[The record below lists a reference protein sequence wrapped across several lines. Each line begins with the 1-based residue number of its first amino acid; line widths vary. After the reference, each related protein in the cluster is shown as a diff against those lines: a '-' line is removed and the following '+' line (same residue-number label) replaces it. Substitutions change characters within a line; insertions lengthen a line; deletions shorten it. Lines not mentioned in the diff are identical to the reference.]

1 MTDAS
6 PLRPCART
14 LVLASSS
21 AYRRALLERL
31 RLPFESASPDVDES
45 RLAGETPAA
54 LVERLA
60 ALKARALAGRF
71 PDALIIGSDQ
81 VAAVDGHVV
90 GKPGDHATAARQ
102 LALASGRTLRF
113 HTGVAVLDSRTGR
126 CAGRLVTCDVAFR
139 TLSPEQI
146 EAYLAAE
153 QPYDCAGSF
162 KSELLGTAL
171 CTRITSDDP
180 SALVGLPLIAVVDLF
195 ADHGLDVLLPSPR

>member
-6 PLRPCART
+6 PLRPCTRT

-31 RLPFESASPDVDES
+31 RLPFESASPDVDET
-45 RLAGETPAA
+45 RLPGETPAA

-60 ALKARALAGRF
+60 VLKARALAGRY

-81 VAAVDGHVV
+81 VASFDGHVV
-90 GKPGDHATAARQ
+90 GKPGDHATATRQ

-113 HTGVAVLDSRTGR
+113 YTGVAVLDSRTGH
-126 CAGRLVTCDVAFR
+126 CAARVVTCDVAFR
-139 TLSPEQI
+139 TLSPKQI
-146 EAYLAAE
+146 EAYLDAE
-153 QPYDCAGSF
+153 HPYDCAGSF

-171 CTRITSDDP
+171 CARITSDDP
-180 SALVGLPLIAVVDLF
+180 SALVGLPLIAVVELF